1 MQSFFEQYY
10 QPTQNVKDFLNVF
23 KREIDKPSETVAR
36 LTMLRDRQ
44 TNIVRQNEG
53 ENETLL

>member
-10 QPTQNVKDFLNVF
+10 QPTQNVKDFLSVF

-44 TNIVRQNEG
+44 TNIVR
-53 ENETLL
+53 